1 MQYFLILFVSVAVSI
16 VVIPLMMR
24 LAPRLGM
31 IDYPDGRRIHVTPTP
46 RVGGWGIVFGML
58 VTVLLWLPLS
68 PMVVCYLFGSIVL
81 LLFGSLDDRFHLPP
95 KLKFAGQLL
104 AIIPLAVWGGME
116 ITTVP
121 LLGDAYPLPT
131 YLSIP
136 FAVFAVVGMTN
147 ALNTSDGLDGL
158 AGGEALLS
166 LGAIALLSYLDGGK
180 EVAMIAVAVVGGIL
194 GFLRYNTHP
203 ANVFMGDSGSQFIGF
218 TMGFLVIMLT
228 QNADT
233 SIHPAVVLLLLGL
246 PIADLL
252 VVMLKRRRRGASMFE
267 PSKEHFHHLILDLG
281 FSQRASVG
289 IMYLL
294 QTLFVFMGGMLAYT
308 NDIVIL
314 IVYVLLCVGL
324 VMGLRR
330 VYVSGWR
337 YPGGAEQ
344 GRIVERPVTVR
355 RATEAVY
362 SRPGV
367 LVWLPRRMIEF
378 GVPVYLVVASLA
390 FEVVPKD
397 VGILAALVFVA
408 MLLELIF
415 HDVSHSIFHRAFVY
429 IVATTVVY
437 LQVTYPPVHGAW
449 ARVADI
455 GFFVVLVIG
464 LVTAMIYSPR
474 RRKIEFFTTTMDYL
488 LVFAGIS
495 LLILSQTPMGGYA
508 NIALLFYLGILFYG
522 CEFINIEKRDRWNE
536 LAIGSLASAAILG
549 IKGLF
554 IAAS

>member
-1 MQYFLILFVSVAVSI
+1 MKYFLILFVSVAVSI

-31 IDYPDGRRIHVTPTP
+31 VDYPDERRVHVIPTP
-46 RVGGWGIVFGML
+46 RVGGWGIVLGML
-58 VTVLLWLPLS
+58 VTVLIWLPLS
-68 PMVVCYLFGSIVL
+68 PMVMWYLFGSITL
-81 LLFGSLDDRFHLPP
+81 LVFGSLDDRYHLSP
-95 KLKFAGQLL
+95 KTKFAGQLL
-104 AIIPLAVWGGME
+104 AIVPLALWGGME
-116 ITTVP
+116 ITTLP
-121 LLGDAYPLPT
+121 LLGDSVQLPT

-136 FAVFAVVGMTN
+136 FAIFAVVGMTN

-166 LGAIALLSYLDGGK
+166 LGAIGLLSYLDGGK

-228 QNADT
+228 QNAET

-252 VVMLKRRRRGASMFE
+252 VVMLKRKRRGASMFE

-281 FSQRASVG
+281 FSQRGSVG

-308 NDIVIL
+308 NDVVIL
-314 IVYVLLCVGL
+314 VVYTILCVGL
-324 VMGLRR
+324 VMSLRR
-330 VYVSGWR
+330 IYISGWR
-337 YPGGAEQ
+337 KSGSWQ
-344 GRIVERPVTVR
+344 QKIVERRAKER
-355 RATEAVY
+355 RATDLVY
-362 SRPGV
+362 RSPGV

-390 FEVVPKD
+390 FEVVPRD
-397 VGILAALVFVA
+397 IGMLAALVFIA
-408 MLLELIF
+408 MLVELIF
-415 HDVSHSIFHRAFVY
+415 NDVQHSIIHRAFVY
-429 IVATTVVY
+429 VVAATVVY
-437 LQVTYPPVHGAW
+437 LQVTYPPVHGVW
-449 ARVADI
+449 ARVADV

-536 LAIGSLASAAILG
+536 LAIGSMASAAILG

-554 IAAS
+554 IAA

>member
-1 MQYFLILFVSVAVSI
+1 MKYFLILFVSVAVSI
-16 VVIPLMMR
+16 IVIPAMMR

-31 IDYPDGRRIHVTPTP
+31 IDYPDERRIHVAPTP
-46 RVGGWGIVFGML
+46 RVGGWGIVLGML
-58 VTVLLWLPLS
+58 VTVLFWLPPT
-68 PMVVCYLFGSIVL
+68 PMVICYLFGSLVL
-81 LLFGSLDDRFHLPP
+81 LVFGSVDDRYHLPP
-95 KLKFAGQLL
+95 KIKFAGQLL
-104 AIIPLAVWGGME
+104 AIVPLAIWGGME
-116 ITTVP
+116 ITTIP
-121 LLGDAYPLPT
+121 LLGDSFHLPV
-131 YLSIP
+131 YLSVP

-166 LGAIALLSYLDGGK
+166 LGAIALLSYLDGGT

-228 QNADT
+228 QSAET
-233 SIHPAVVLLLLGL
+233 SIYPAVVLLLLGL

-252 VVMLKRRRRGASMFE
+252 VVMIRRKRRGASMFE

-294 QTLFVFMGGMLAYT
+294 QTLFVFMGGVLAYT
-308 NDIVIL
+308 NDVVIL
-314 IVYVLLCVGL
+314 FVYTVLCVGL
-324 VMGLRR
+324 VMSLRR
-330 VYVSGWR
+330 VYISGWR
-337 YPGGAEQ
+337 YIGNQ
-344 GRIVERPVTVR
+344 ERKAKEHHANAR
-355 RATEAVY
+355 RATDLMY
-362 SRPGV
+362 SSPGV

-390 FEVVPKD
+390 FEVVPQD
-397 VGILAALVFVA
+397 IGILAAFVFVA
-408 MLLELIF
+408 MLLELVF

-429 IVATTVVY
+429 IIAASVVY
-437 LQVTYPPVHGAW
+437 LQITYPPVHGAW
-449 ARVADI
+449 ARVADV

-464 LVTAMIYSPR
+464 LVIAMIYSPR

-536 LAIGSLASAAILG
+536 LAIGSMASAAILG
-549 IKGLF
+549 VKGIF
-554 IAAS
+554 

>member
-1 MQYFLILFVSVAVSI
+1 MKYFLILFVSVAVSI
-16 VVIPLMMR
+16 ITIPVMMR

-31 IDYPDGRRIHVTPTP
+31 IDYPDDRRVHVIPTP
-46 RVGGWGIVFGML
+46 RVGGWGIVLGMV
-58 VTVLLWLPLS
+58 VTVLIWLPMT
-68 PMVVCYLFGSIVL
+68 PMVICYLFGAITL
-81 LLFGSLDDRFHLPP
+81 LVFGSLDDRHHLSP
-95 KLKFAGQLL
+95 KVKFAGQLL
-104 AIIPLAVWGGME
+104 AIVPLAVWGGME
-116 ITTVP
+116 ISRLP
-121 LLGDAYPLPT
+121 LFGDNFLLPA

-136 FAVFAVVGMTN
+136 FAIFAVVGMTN

-166 LGAIALLSYLDGGK
+166 LGAIGLLSYLDGGM

-228 QNADT
+228 QNPET
-233 SIHPAVVLLLLGL
+233 SIHPAAVLLLLGL

-252 VVMLKRRRRGASMFE
+252 VVMLKRKRRGVSMFE

-281 FSQRASVG
+281 FSQRGSVG

-314 IVYVLLCVGL
+314 VVYTILCAGL

-330 VYVSGWR
+330 IYLSGWR
-337 YPGGAEQ
+337 RTESWQ
-344 GRIVERPVTVR
+344 QKIVERRAGER
-355 RATEAVY
+355 RATDLAY
-362 SRPGV
+362 HNPGV

-390 FEVVPKD
+390 FEVVPRD
-397 VGILAALVFVA
+397 IGILAAFVFIA
-408 MLLELIF
+408 MILELILN
-415 HDVSHSIFHRAFVY
+415 DVPHSIVHRAFVY
-429 IVATTVVY
+429 VVAATVVY
-437 LQVTYPPVHGAW
+437 LQVTYPPVHGVW
-449 ARVADI
+449 ARVADV

-464 LVTAMIYSPR
+464 LVTAMIFSPR

-536 LAIGSLASAAILG
+536 LAIGTLVSAGILG
-549 IKGLF
+549 VKGIF
-554 IAAS
+554 IT

>member
-1 MQYFLILFVSVAVSI
+1 MKYFLILFVSVMVSI
-16 VVIPLMMR
+16 IVIPLMMR

-31 IDYPDGRRIHVTPTP
+31 IDYPDERRVHVTPTP

-58 VTVLLWLPLS
+58 VPVLIWLPLT
-68 PMVVCYLFGSIVL
+68 PTVFWYLFGALTL
-81 LLFGSLDDRFHLPP
+81 LVFGSLDDRHHLSPAV
-95 KLKFAGQLL
+95 KFAGQLL
-104 AIIPLAVWGGME
+104 AITPLALWGGMQ
-116 ITTVP
+116 ITTLP
-121 LLGDAYPLPT
+121 ILGDSFQLPSS
-131 YLSIP
+131 LAIP
-136 FAVFAVVGMTN
+136 FAIFAVAGMTN

-166 LGAIALLSYLDGGK
+166 LGAIGLLAYLDGGH
-180 EVAMIAVAVVGGIL
+180 EVAVIAVAAVGGIL

-218 TMGFLVIMLT
+218 TLGFLAIMLT
-228 QNADT
+228 QNPET
-233 SIHPAVVLLLLGL
+233 EIQPAVVLLLLGL

-252 VVMLKRRRRGASMFE
+252 VVMLRRRRRGDSMFR
-267 PSKEHFHHLILDLG
+267 PSKDHFHHLILNLG
-281 FSQRASVG
+281 FSQHGSVG

-308 NDIVIL
+308 NDFVIL
-314 IVYVLLCVGL
+314 LVYVILCVGL
-324 VMGLRR
+324 VMTLRR
-330 VYVSGWR
+330 IYLSGWR
-337 YPGGAEQ
+337 KTGSWQ
-344 GRIVERPVTVR
+344 RKVVERRVRER
-355 RATEAVY
+355 RATDLAY
-362 SRPGV
+362 SPPGV

-390 FEVVPKD
+390 FEVVPRD
-397 VGILAALVFVA
+397 IGILAAFVFVA
-408 MLLELIF
+408 MLAELIF
-415 HDVSHSIFHRAFVY
+415 NDTPHSLPHRFFVY
-429 IVATTVVY
+429 AVAATVVF
-437 LQVTYPPVHGAW
+437 LQVTYPPVRGVW

-455 GFFVVLVIG
+455 GFFIVLAIG
-464 LVTAMIYSPR
+464 LVTAMIYSPK

-495 LLILSQTPMGGYA
+495 LAILSQTPMGDYA

-536 LAIGSLASAAILG
+536 LAIGSMVSAGILG

-554 IAAS
+554 ITG